1 MSDSIVAKFLPSG
14 PPSAPLSPPD
24 LSLRAS
30 QESVAWKNIT
40 YHLFVSPANQ
50 IHQKHDDKQLFLQ
63 PLILPPLVTPLA
75 PLNCPS
81 GVFGPSPRPKLV
93 HMGPLL
99 PKPIEK
105 TSETYQIQVLLNKP
119 PLGPLSPPDM
129 TLLDPKG
136 SRTSKNI
143 KSYIVESLEKQIR
156 QKSSWKTAIS
166 TTSKIGPLWTPL
178 APLNRPPGGP
188 GP

>member
-1 MSDSIVAKFLPSG
+1 MKEYHISSFCVPSKSN
-14 PPSAPLSPPD
+14 PPKTWWQTTISTTSHIA
-24 LSLRAS
+24 
-30 QESVAWKNIT
+30 
-40 YHLFVSPANQ
+40 
-50 IHQKHDDKQLFLQ
+50 
-63 PLILPPLVTPLA
+63 PPLVTPLA

>member
-1 MSDSIVAKFLPSG
+1 MGPLLLKSIERPNEACQIQLLLNSSPLDLPQPPLAPLICPSG
-14 PPSAPLSPPD
+14 PPRSLEHVKISHLIFLCPQQFKSTKNMMTNNYFYNLSYCPPGDPLSPPE
-24 LSLRAS
+24 L
-30 QESVAWKNIT
+30 
-40 YHLFVSPANQ
+40 
-50 IHQKHDDKQLFLQ
+50 
-63 PLILPPLVTPLA
+63 PLWGLWTLL
-75 PLNCPS
+75 
-81 GVFGPSPRPKLV
+81 RPKLV
-93 HMGPLL
+93 HIGPLL

-156 QKSSWKTAIS
+156 QKSS
-166 TTSKIGPLWTPL
+166 
-178 APLNRPPGGP
+178 
-188 GP
+188 

>member
-1 MSDSIVAKFLPSG
+1 MTNNYFYN
-14 PPSAPLSPPD
+14 LS
-24 LSLRAS
+24 
-30 QESVAWKNIT
+30 
-40 YHLFVSPANQ
+40 YC
-50 IHQKHDDKQLFLQ
+50 
-63 PLILPPLVTPLA
+63 PPLVTPLA

-156 QKSSWKTAIS
+156 QKSS
-166 TTSKIGPLWTPL
+166 
-178 APLNRPPGGP
+178 
-188 GP
+188 

>member
-1 MSDSIVAKFLPSG
+1 M
-14 PPSAPLSPPD
+14 
-24 LSLRAS
+24 
-30 QESVAWKNIT
+30 
-40 YHLFVSPANQ
+40 SPANQ

-63 PLILPPLVTPLA
+63 PLILLPLVTPLA

-129 TLLDPKG
+129 TLLDPQG
-136 SRTSKNI
+136 SGTSKNI
-143 KSYIVESLEKQIR
+143 KSYIVESLEIQIH
-156 QKSSWKTAIS
+156 QKSS
-166 TTSKIGPLWTPL
+166 
-178 APLNRPPGGP
+178 
-188 GP
+188 